1 MPKLVRLYITQCA
14 IGFGLSAGFVALLL
28 WQNVA
33 NLQHLVTHSDAG
45 MLAVFLLW
53 IFNGLV
59 FAGAQFAMTVMRL
72 SGDQDRPTGGKRM
85 AVEPMPIRIPV
96 EQKKRRLL

>member
-28 WQNVA
+28 WQNVG
-33 NLQHLVTHSDAG
+33 NLQHLVTHTDAG

-53 IFNGLV
+53 LFNGLV
-59 FAGAQFAMTVMRL
+59 FAGAQFAMTVMRM
-72 SGDQDRPTGGKRM
+72 SGDHSRPAGGKRM
-85 AVEPMPIRIPV
+85 ALEPMPIRIPV
-96 EQKKRRLL
+96 EQKPRRLL